1 MATCMFCLKFSRS
14 RPLSTEE
21 DNIEPSGK
29 AYPVRSLHDFLSEL
43 DEEWNKFRTGSL
55 VGFIVSCALLVF
67 SFLSLLGALA
77 EGRIG
82 EFVFM
87 IIITVF
93 LVYTGYAL
101 WAQHRFFRRWE
112 RRIGL
117 LLHLEESLIRET

>member
-1 MATCMFCLKFSRS
+1 MSKEE
-14 RPLSTEE
+14 TETT
-21 DNIEPSGK
+21 
-29 AYPVRSLHDFLSEL
+29 YPVKSLHDFLSEL

-55 VGFIVSCALLVF
+55 IGFIVSCALLVF

-77 EGRIG
+77 QGRVW

-101 WAQHRFFRRWE
+101 WAQHQFFRRWE

-117 LLHLEESLIRET
+117 LLHLEESLIKEKLGEEGSSA